1 MFSEDSATGPL
12 RRDREI
18 RLVHSS
24 DIHVDDGRI
33 AAAHDRDGTAGLA
46 AVFAA
51 ARGLRAD
58 VVLLAGDTF
67 EANQLSASLIDRAG
81 ALLADAGM
89 PVVILPGNHDPALP
103 DSVYVK
109 GGFPRISNLAVIG
122 VTHEE
127 AV

>member
-1 MFSEDSATGPL
+1 MFSEDSATGLL
-12 RRDREI
+12 RHDREI

-33 AAAHDRDGTAGLA
+33 AAAHDGDGTAGLA

-67 EANQLSASLIDRAG
+67 EANQLSAS
-81 ALLADAGM
+81 
-89 PVVILPGNHDPALP
+89 
-103 DSVYVK
+103 
-109 GGFPRISNLAVIG
+109 
-122 VTHEE
+122 
-127 AV
+127 